1 MNSRY
6 YIPFTDSFKTD
17 AIVVDAITNRGMAL
31 SHWKGA
37 PVPEGCEHDTS
48 AGIAIHAI
56 KKQVP
61 GTELLQVTANHF
73 DVDGFIGVWSLLN
86 PALAL
91 EHEALLKEVA
101 IIGDFREYDPAFE
114 QAEKALALTCW
125 LNSEEK
131 RLFYRPFGSEDE
143 MKDCDAKFRY
153 FLPAFA
159 DVLLHTE
166 KYHHQYAEETARV
179 LADYQLLGSV
189 PQPVLT
195 FPDIGLA
202 VVYAPAPMHYYAL
215 FSRTHGFDK
224 VLSIYPEQRYELEY
238 KYTTWVN
245 TWSHPVFPR
254 ITPDILCKRLNQAE
268 TSGYQWHTDKITDT
282 GPILRME
289 NTDLSKAERF
299 AHPYERPVHTSSIP
313 EDHMIR
319 LVSDFFRESYRD
331 IRPATNW
338 SWEETRR
345 INAMLLK
352 KQEIQGM

>member
-6 YIPFTDSFKTD
+6 YIPFTESFKTD
-17 AIVVDAITNRGMAL
+17 AIVVDAITTRGIAF

-37 PVPEGCEHDTS
+37 PVPKNCEHDTS
-48 AGIAIHAI
+48 AGIAINAL

-86 PALAL
+86 PSLAI

-101 IIGDFREYDPAFE
+101 IIGDFREYDPSFTE
-114 QAEKALALTCW
+114 AEKALALTCW

-153 FLPAFA
+153 FLPLFT

-166 KYHHQYAEETARV
+166 TYKQQYTEETVRV
-179 LADYQLLGSV
+179 YADCELLKSL
-189 PQPVLT
+189 PEPVMT

-202 VVYAPAPMHYYAL
+202 VIYSPAPIHYYAL
-215 FSRTHGFDK
+215 FSRTRGYDK
-224 VLSIYPEQRYELEY
+224 VLSIYPDQRYELEY

-254 ITPDILCKRLNQAE
+254 IAMNHLCKRLNEIE
-268 TSGYQWHTDKITDT
+268 TSGFRWYADKITDT

-289 NTDLSKAERF
+289 NTGLSKADRF
-299 AHPYERPVHTSSIP
+299 AHPYERSVHTSSVP
-313 EDHMIR
+313 EEELIQ
-319 LVSDFFRESYRD
+319 LVCDFFREAYRN
-331 IRPATNW
+331 IRPATHW

-345 INAMLLK
+345 INAHLFK
-352 KQEIQGM
+352 DQEIQGM